1 MEFRGNLIFELPWNP
16 QEIVEEI
23 PRTVDQLEK
32 LANGAFPV
40 DDRMEILN
48 YILSFLTEEAML
60 EKWEGFG
67 NYAKIFLYDGLC
79 QILDKPNGK

>member
-32 LANGAFPV
+32 LVNGAFPV

-48 YILSFLTEEAML
+48 YILSFSKEEAML

-67 NYAKIFLYDGLC
+67 NYAKIFL
-79 QILDKPNGK
+79 